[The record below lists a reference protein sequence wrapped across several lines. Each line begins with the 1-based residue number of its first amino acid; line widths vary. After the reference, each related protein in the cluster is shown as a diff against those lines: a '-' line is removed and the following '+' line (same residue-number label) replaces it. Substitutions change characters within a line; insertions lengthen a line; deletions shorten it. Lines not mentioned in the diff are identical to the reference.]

1 VSPSTF
7 AFTAEV
13 WEHDGDAAWH
23 FVSLPPDV
31 ADDIE
36 AAFGHR
42 AAGFGSIRV
51 EVTIGATTWQTSLFP
66 DNKRATYLLQVKK
79 PVRAAEGLVAGSQPK
94 VSIRVLV

>member
-1 VSPSTF
+1 VSQSTF

-66 DNKRATYLLQVKK
+66 DNKRATYLLPVKK
-79 PVRAAEGLVAGSQPK
+79 PVRTTEGLVAGSLPN
-94 VSIRVLV
+94 VAIRVLV